1 MERALIAPLLL
12 TALLLAP
19 AGRARAQDLSPDF
32 NLNAVR
38 MPAGRACREDNI
50 PPVPPP
56 TDTGYYAR
64 YGGGAPRLESSVT
77 VAVRDGEGRA
87 EILFPGVKRPESAA
101 GYRAALFIR
110 LAEGGKAPVLSWAA
124 VFCSGP
130 RYLGYKGS
138 SLEFPSG
145 GEDFSIKDESLAL
158 GPLKVRLARTH
169 PWLMAG
175 LPLDALCSGDAP
187 RRLGYT
193 VKTLPAEQDGLAFS
207 YDRKK
212 NSLTVTWKK

>member
-1 MERALIAPLLL
+1 MRRVLTTPLLL
-12 TALLLAP
+12 TALLLA
-19 AGRARAQDLSPDF
+19 AGQGRAQDLSPDF

-38 MPAGRACREDNI
+38 MPVGRGCPEDNI

-77 VAVRDGEGRA
+77 VAVRGGEGRA
-87 EILFPGVKRPESAA
+87 EILFPGVKPPESAA
-101 GYRAALFIR
+101 GYRSALFIR
-110 LAEGGKAPVLSWAA
+110 LAEGGKSPVLSWAA
-124 VFCSGP
+124 VFCSGR

-138 SLEFPSG
+138 SLEFPAG
-145 GEDFSIKDESLAL
+145 TEDFSIKDESLAL

-169 PWLMAG
+169 PWLVAG
-175 LPLDALCSGDAP
+175 TPPDALCAGDAP

-193 VKTLPAEQDGLAFS
+193 VKTLPAGRDGLAFT

>member
-1 MERALIAPLLL
+1 MKRAPLIPVLL
-12 TALLLAP
+12 TALLLA
-19 AGRARAQDLSPDF
+19 AGQGRAQDLSPDF

-38 MPAGRACREDNI
+38 LPAGRSCPEDNI

-77 VAVRDGEGRA
+77 VAVRGGEGRA
-87 EILFPGVKRPESAA
+87 EILFPGVKNPESAA

-110 LAEGGKAPVLSWAA
+110 LAEGGRAPVLSWAA
-124 VFCSGP
+124 VFCSGQ

-138 SLEFPSG
+138 SLEFPSET
-145 GEDFSIKDESLAL
+145 EDFAIKDESLAL

-169 PWLMAG
+169 PWLMSG
-175 LPLDALCSGDAP
+175 VPLDALCTGDAP
-187 RRLGYT
+187 SRLGYT
-193 VKTLPAEQDGLAFS
+193 VKTLPAGRDGLAFT

>member
-1 MERALIAPLLL
+1 MERALITPLLL
-12 TALLLAP
+12 TALLLA
-19 AGRARAQDLSPDF
+19 AGQGRAQDLPPDF

-38 MPAGRACREDNI
+38 MPVGRGCPEDNI

-64 YGGGAPRLESSVT
+64 YGGGAPRLESLVK
-77 VAVRDGEGRA
+77 VAVSGGEGRA
-87 EILFPGVKRPESAA
+87 EILFPGVKTPESAA

-110 LAEGGKAPVLSWAA
+110 LAEGDRAPVLSWAA
-124 VFCSGP
+124 VFCAGQ

-145 GEDFSIKDESLAL
+145 TGDFAIKDESLAL

-169 PWLMAG
+169 PWLPAG
-175 LPLDALCSGDAP
+175 LPLDALCAGDAP

-193 VKTLPAEQDGLAFS
+193 VKALPAGRDGLNFT